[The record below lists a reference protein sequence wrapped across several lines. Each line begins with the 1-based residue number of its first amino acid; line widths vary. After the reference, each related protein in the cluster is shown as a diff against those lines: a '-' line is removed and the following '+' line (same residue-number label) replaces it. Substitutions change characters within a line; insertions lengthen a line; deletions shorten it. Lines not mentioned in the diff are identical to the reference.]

1 MASFEIYNRYLL
13 FKYCAVVRR
22 LPNDVMAL
30 YVYFSIENF
39 INQLY
44 NFVIMIELLQI
55 WLQNFVSNKFFL
67 AVVSSFMLAQF
78 LKFISYSIKMR
89 KFYWQGLFES
99 GGLPS
104 GHSAVVSS
112 LSTIVYV
119 TQGFSVLFYVVFFL
133 SCIVMYDAMGVRR
146 ETGKQGVL
154 LNRMVKRFH
163 LKFKRLK
170 ETVGHSPLEVFFG
183 ALLGMLVT
191 LLYFI

>member
-1 MASFEIYNRYLL
+1 M
-13 FKYCAVVRR
+13 
-22 LPNDVMAL
+22 
-30 YVYFSIENF
+30 
-39 INQLY
+39 
-44 NFVIMIELLQI
+44 MIELFQV
-55 WLQNFVSNKFFL
+55 WLHDFVTNTFFL
-67 AVVSSFMLAQF
+67 AVASSFALAQF

-89 KFYWQGLFES
+89 KLYWQGLFES

-104 GHSAVVSS
+104 GHSAVVAS
-112 LSTIVYV
+112 LSTIVFV

-154 LNRMVKRFH
+154 LNRLIKRFH
-163 LKFKRLK
+163 LKFKRLQ

-183 ALLGMLVT
+183 ALLGVLVT